1 MFKLKFA
8 KMYDNTIFTK
18 HNLCPVVEDYFK
30 TNDSTFCV
38 ADGVTRDDVNGN
50 VVGYPETK
58 EEALDWLSRYPNPS
72 GAYESAKIVCETFV
86 NDVAKLNNS
95 EISEEKI
102 MDIIKKSNQS
112 LQKIND
118 NRNIDYL
125 KEDYYCCEA
134 VGGRI
139 VNNTLY
145 CFSIGDCH
153 ITVLNDNLDVIFT
166 TINNHKQF
174 EDYLNNIYCKQ
185 NHFDWATSE
194 ARVMVRRD
202 YRNKPDKKYEGK
214 DVSFGALSGEKE
226 AEYYLDTYSIDLSTA
241 KYICAYSDGCEPFF
255 ESKENIIK
263 LFENLDGLKY
273 EGKERTLVV
282 YEKIL

>member
-50 VVGYPETK
+50 PVGYPETK

-139 VNNTLY
+139 VDNNLY

-185 NHFDWATSE
+185 NNFDWSTPE
-194 ARVMVRRD
+194 ARIMVRRD
-202 YRNKPDKKYEGK
+202 YRNKPDKKYKGK

-226 AEYYLDTYSIDLSTA
+226 AEYYLDTYSIDLNTA

-255 ESKENIIK
+255 ESKENIEK

-282 YEKIL
+282 YEKI

>member
-18 HNLCPVVEDYFK
+18 YNLCPVVEDYFK
-30 TNDSTFCV
+30 TSDSTFCV

-185 NHFDWATSE
+185 HHFDWTTPE

-226 AEYYLDTYSIDLSTA
+226 AEYYLDTYSIDLSNA

-255 ESKENIIK
+255 ESKENIEK